1 MIMTDF
7 SAIEK
12 IIDIISSENEERQ
25 KAILHDT
32 ENFLKREK
40 YRKEIAKL
48 LKEDMEENDIII
60 LVYALM
66 LYYGTAYSISGIVSF
81 NMNDMSLVED
91 FIKSIDFENCVGDW
105 FEEN

>member
-25 KAILHDT
+25 KAILHDA
-32 ENFLKREK
+32 ENFLKRKKYKEK
-40 YRKEIAKL
+40 IAKA
-48 LKEDMEENDIII
+48 LKEDAEENDIII
-60 LVYALM
+60 LLYALM
-66 LYYGTAYSISGIVSF
+66 LYYGTSYSDSDIVSF
-81 NMNDMSLVED
+81 NMNDMSQVEQ